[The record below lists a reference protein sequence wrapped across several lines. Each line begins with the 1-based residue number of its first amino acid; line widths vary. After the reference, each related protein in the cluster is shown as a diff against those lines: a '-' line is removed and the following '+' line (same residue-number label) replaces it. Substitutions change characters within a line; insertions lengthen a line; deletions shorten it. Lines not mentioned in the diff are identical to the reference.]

1 MGDFWLL
8 VWLLVGYR
16 ADIQKTG
23 MNVASI
29 PVFVIAPWLFREAL
43 ICFSCKRK
51 TQHVVIP
58 AQAGIHCNKKRSRG
72 FPPARE

>member
-1 MGDFWLL
+1 M
-8 VWLLVGYR
+8 
-16 ADIQKTG
+16 QKTG
-23 MNVASI
+23 VNVASI

-58 AQAGIHCNKKRSRG
+58 AQAGMTGYGI
-72 FPPARE
+72 FI